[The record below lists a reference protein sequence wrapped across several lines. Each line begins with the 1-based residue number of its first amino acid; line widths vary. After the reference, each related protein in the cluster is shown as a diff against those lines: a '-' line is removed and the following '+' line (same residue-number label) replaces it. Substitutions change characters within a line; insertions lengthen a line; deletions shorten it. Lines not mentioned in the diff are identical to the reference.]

1 MEKSGSVKNSNTI
14 KTMTPVIEIEHISK
28 RYGKT
33 EALHDV
39 SFTVQRGELFGL
51 IGPDGAGKSTLFRI
65 LTTLLNADS
74 GKASVLNYDVCHDFR
89 TIYARTFLTLSGP
102 DSRGE
107 SQLFRNYFSNYRNRA
122 LSSD

>member
-51 IGPDGAGKSTLFRI
+51 I
-65 LTTLLNADS
+65 
-74 GKASVLNYDVCHDFR
+74 
-89 TIYARTFLTLSGP
+89 
-102 DSRGE
+102 
-107 SQLFRNYFSNYRNRA
+107 
-122 LSSD
+122 

>member
-28 RYGKT
+28 RYDKT

-65 LTTLLNADS
+65 LTTLLPEFGIS
-74 GKASVLNYDVCHDFR
+74 L
-89 TIYARTFLTLSGP
+89 
-102 DSRGE
+102 E
-107 SQLFRNYFSNYRNRA
+107 
-122 LSSD
+122 

>member
-39 SFTVQRGELFGL
+39 SLRYNVENF
-51 IGPDGAGKSTLFRI
+51 
-65 LTTLLNADS
+65 
-74 GKASVLNYDVCHDFR
+74 SV
-89 TIYARTFLTLSGP
+89 
-102 DSRGE
+102 
-107 SQLFRNYFSNYRNRA
+107 
-122 LSSD
+122 